1 MDGFLESSKK
11 DLDWLESSL
20 SAAARHCYLLRWA
33 SYLR

>member
-20 SAAARHCYLLRWA
+20 STAARHYYLLRWA
-33 SYLR
+33 NYLR

>member
-11 DLDWLESSL
+11 DLDWRESSL

-33 SYLR
+33 NYLR